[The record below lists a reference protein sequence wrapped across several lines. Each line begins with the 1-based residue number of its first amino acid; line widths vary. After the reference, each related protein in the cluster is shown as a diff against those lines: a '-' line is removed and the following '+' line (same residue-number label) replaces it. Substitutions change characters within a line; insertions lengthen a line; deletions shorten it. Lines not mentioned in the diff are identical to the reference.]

1 MHQLNNLV
9 IASSE
14 NSLSPLVITDVSI
27 KCDMAMSLAHVHIHN
42 KPVVKTLYHVVN
54 VTSIEAE
61 LFTMRYSIN
70 QATSFQGISKIIIIT
85 DSIHLAKRI
94 FDLSLHSFQIHVT
107 VRCSSHWGG
116 SLQNGLRD
124 EWTCGMTL
132 ASAYVLHHL
141 SAVWLQLQ
149 MMGRSPRWE

>member
-14 NSLSPLVITDVSI
+14 NSLSPLVITDASI
-27 KCDMAMSLAHVHIHN
+27 KCDMAMSIAHVHIHN

-61 LFTMRYSIN
+61 LFTMRYGIN
-70 QATSFQGISKIIIIT
+70 QATSFQGISKIIIVT

-94 FDLSLHSFQIHVT
+94 FDLSLHPFQIHVT

-124 EWTCGMTL
+124 EQTCGMTL

-149 MMGRSPRWE
+149 IMGRSLR

>member
-14 NSLSPLVITDVSI
+14 NSLSPLVITDASI
-27 KCDMAMSLAHVHIHN
+27 KCDVAMSIAHVHIHN
-42 KPVVKTLYHVVN
+42 KLVVKTLYHVVN

-61 LFTMRYSIN
+61 LFTMRYGIN
-70 QATSFQGISKIIIIT
+70 QATSFQGISKIIIVT

-94 FDLSLHSFQIHVT
+94 FDLSLHPFQIHVT

-124 EWTCGMTL
+124 EQTCGMTL

-141 SAVWLQLQ
+141 SAAWLQLQ
-149 MMGRSPRWE
+149 IMGRSLR